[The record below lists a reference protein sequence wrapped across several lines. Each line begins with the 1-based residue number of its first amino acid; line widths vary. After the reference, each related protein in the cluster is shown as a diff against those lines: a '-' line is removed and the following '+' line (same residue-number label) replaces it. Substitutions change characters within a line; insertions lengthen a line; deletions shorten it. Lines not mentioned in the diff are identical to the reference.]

1 MKAPPRAVAV
11 ERSRAAAFLA
21 KAEEFLRGA
30 KRSLEAGDRD
40 AAGVLAIHAGIS
52 ACDAL
57 TVGHLGLRSNTQRHL
72 DVLRLL
78 RQVDFAGRAAV
89 ERQLRELVSEKREVE
104 YEDRRLQV
112 GDAAKMVELAERV
125 VTAVERAMGER

>member
-1 MKAPPRAVAV
+1 MRAPPGTAAV
-11 ERSRAAAFLA
+11 ERSRATVFLD
-21 KAEEFLRGA
+21 KAEEFLRSA
-30 KRSLEAGDRD
+30 KRSLESGDRD

-57 TVGHLGLRSNTQRHL
+57 TVWHLGLRSNSQRHL
-72 DVLRLL
+72 DVLGLL
-78 RQVDFAGRAAV
+78 KQVQFEGRAHV

-112 GDAAKMVELAERV
+112 GDAGKMVGLAERV
-125 VTAVERAMGER
+125 VRAAQRAMGKR

>member
-1 MKAPPRAVAV
+1 VRAPPGTAAV
-11 ERSRAAAFLA
+11 ERSRATVFLE
-21 KAEEFLRGA
+21 KAEEFLRSA

-40 AAGVLAIHAGIS
+40 AAGMLAIHAGIS

-57 TVGHLGLRSNTQRHL
+57 TVSHLGLRSNTQRHL
-72 DVLRLL
+72 DVLALL
-78 RQVDFAGRAAV
+78 RLVNFDGRPNV

-125 VTAVERAMGER
+125 VTAVGRAMGKG